1 MGGSIVFFFS
11 PYSKSV
17 DHFLILE
24 CLLHPL
30 PALTSMTLP
39 KLTPPLSQ
47 PLEDLERGAS
57 GKQGSGGGNFPLRDI
72 HKWNIMPCIQF
83 VYTVTPFSF
92 TYRKSHISHRLFIY
106 NFSLSNRYT
115 EYDCTKG
122 ILNEQGRG
130 LALGNDARVG
140 LDGRS
145 HLGAGELLDL
155 LRCAADEGG
164 GVEKGVQLRDDG
176 GEERVAADALDE
188 VVVLAL
194 LLDVVGSFAGEN
206 TCVR

>member
-57 GKQGSGGGNFPLRDI
+57 GKQGSGGGKFPSERYPQVEHNALHSICI
-72 HKWNIMPCIQF
+72 H
-83 VYTVTPFSF
+83 SD
-92 TYRKSHISHRLFIY
+92 SLLF
-106 NFSLSNRYT
+106 
-115 EYDCTKG
+115 
-122 ILNEQGRG
+122 
-130 LALGNDARVG
+130 
-140 LDGRS
+140 
-145 HLGAGELLDL
+145 HL
-155 LRCAADEGG
+155 
-164 GVEKGVQLRDDG
+164 
-176 GEERVAADALDE
+176 
-188 VVVLAL
+188 
-194 LLDVVGSFAGEN
+194 
-206 TCVR
+206 